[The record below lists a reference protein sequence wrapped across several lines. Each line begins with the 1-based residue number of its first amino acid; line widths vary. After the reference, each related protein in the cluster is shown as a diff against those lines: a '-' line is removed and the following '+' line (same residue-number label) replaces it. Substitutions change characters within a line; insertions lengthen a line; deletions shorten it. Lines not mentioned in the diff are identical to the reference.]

1 MTVLNPS
8 GQFAR
13 AETLRQLRLRLAKTE
28 NEQERHT
35 LLRQI
40 EALEEE
46 AKTQADE

>member
-1 MTVLNPS
+1 MTALNPS

-13 AETLRQLRLRLAKTE
+13 AETLRQLRLQLAETE
-28 NEQERHT
+28 DEQKRHV

-46 AKTQADE
+46 ARSQADE